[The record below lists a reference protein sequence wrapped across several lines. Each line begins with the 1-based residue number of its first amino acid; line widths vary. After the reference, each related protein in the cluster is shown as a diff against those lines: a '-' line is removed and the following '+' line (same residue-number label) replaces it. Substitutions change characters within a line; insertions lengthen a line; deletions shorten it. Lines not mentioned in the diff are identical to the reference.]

1 MIRYTKDTDQIAII
15 TLDMKGRPLNILNHE
30 IVDAFV
36 PVIEHL
42 KKEKSLGRLK
52 GVIITSAKKTFLA
65 GGDLEYLSKS
75 NDPRKVFDFSQKL
88 KAFFRDL
95 ERPGVP
101 VVAAINGSA
110 FGTGFELAL
119 ACHRRIV
126 LDKMDVR
133 IGLPEVNFGL
143 MPGNGGVIRLMW
155 LLGIEKAFDI
165 LTGGRIWTPGD
176 ALRAGLAD
184 ALAHDEHELIS
195 LAKQWLLQTKE
206 ARRPWDDA
214 QATIPGGTAKDPCTA
229 RIISQLAARVAA
241 KWYNHFPA
249 PLAILNTLNE
259 GSRVDFETATRIESR
274 YYTSLLLSREAKN
287 MIQALWFNQN
297 EIDQGISRPRGFGKF
312 RAKKVGV
319 VGAGMMGTGIAA
331 ACLSNGMEVTLKDV
345 SSMIAE
351 QGKERV
357 GQALDHYIGTGD
369 FDKDG
374 KEAAIKKI
382 RTTEK
387 AEDFSQCDLVI
398 ESVFENTNL
407 KKKVITE
414 TEAHL
419 DEFAFL
425 ASNTISIPI
434 TRLADKSGNPAQFV
448 GLHFFRPVE
457 KVPLV
462 EIVRGK
468 NTSEETVAKAFDFV
482 KSIGKTPIVVKD
494 DWGFYVARVQNT
506 YILEGITMLQEG
518 ISPALIENLGLQCGM
533 PKGPLALADELS
545 LELVL
550 RYEKQAADHYGTRY
564 IQHPAVNV
572 LTKMLGEL
580 ERPGA
585 GKKAGFYDYPENGKI
600 IWEGLG
606 EYFPANGN
614 HLPTHEIMERYLFAQ
629 VLEAIWCLQEG
640 VINTIPEANLG
651 SVFGWGFPAFKGGV
665 IQYVNDF
672 GKENFIARSEALK
685 LAHGQRFSIPKWLLK
700 NDEL

>member
-1 MIRYTKDTDQIAII
+1 MIRYTKDTDHIAII

-36 PVIEHL
+36 PVIAHL
-42 KKEKSLGRLK
+42 KKEKEKGGLK
-52 GVIITSAKKTFLA
+52 GVIINSAKKTFLA
-65 GGDLEYLSKS
+65 GGDLEYLSRS
-75 NDPRKVFDFSQKL
+75 NNPQEIFDFSQKL

-110 FGTGFELAL
+110 LGTGFELAL
-119 ACHRRIV
+119 ACHHRIL
-126 LDKMDVR
+126 LDKTDVR
-133 IGLPEVNFGL
+133 VGLPEVNFGL

-155 LLGIEKAFDI
+155 QLGIEKAFDI
-165 LTGGRIWTPGD
+165 LTGGRIWTPKD
-176 ALRAGLAD
+176 ALQVGLVD
-184 ALAHDEHELIS
+184 ELAEDENQLIT
-195 LAKQWLLQTKE
+195 LAKNWLLNTQE

-214 QATIPGGTAKDPCTA
+214 LANIPGGTAKDPATA
-229 RIISQLAARVAA
+229 RLISKLAARVAA
-241 KWYNHFPA
+241 TWHNHFPA

-274 YYTSLLLSREAKN
+274 YYTSLLLSRESKN
-287 MIQALWFNQN
+287 MIQALWFDQN
-297 EIDQGISRPRGFGKF
+297 AIDQGISRPKGFGKF
-312 RAKKVGV
+312 RAKKVGI

-331 ACLSNGMEVTLKDV
+331 ACLSNGMDVVLKDV
-345 SSMIAE
+345 SKMIAE
-351 QGKERV
+351 QGKDRV

-369 FDKDG
+369 FDWAGKDM
-374 KEAAIKKI
+374 AIKKI
-382 RTTEK
+382 TTTEK
-387 AEDFSQCDLVI
+387 ANEFKECDLVI

-407 KKKVITE
+407 KKKVITD
-414 TEAHL
+414 TEIYL
-419 DEFAFL
+419 DEYAIL
-425 ASNTISIPI
+425 ASNTVSIPI
-434 TRLADKSGNPAQFV
+434 TRLAENTNNPAHFI

-518 ISPALIENLGLQCGM
+518 ISPVLIENLGVHAGM

-550 RYEKQAADHYGTRY
+550 RYEKQASAHYGTKY
-564 IQHPAVNV
+564 IRHPAVTV
-572 LTKMLGEL
+572 LNKMLDEL
-580 ERPGA
+580 KRPGA
-585 GKKAGFYDYPENGKI
+585 EKMVGFYEYMEGNKKI
-600 IWEGLG
+600 WNDLSEV
-606 EYFPANGN
+606 FPQQETN
-614 HLPTHEIMERYLFAQ
+614 LPHEEIIERLLFAQ
-629 VLEAIWCLQEG
+629 VLEAVWCLQEG
-640 VINTIPEANLG
+640 VINTVPEANLG

-665 IQYVNDF
+665 IQYVRDY
-672 GKENFIARSEALK
+672 GKDNFIARSEALK
-685 LAHGQRFSIPKWLLK
+685 TAHGQRFSVPKWLLN